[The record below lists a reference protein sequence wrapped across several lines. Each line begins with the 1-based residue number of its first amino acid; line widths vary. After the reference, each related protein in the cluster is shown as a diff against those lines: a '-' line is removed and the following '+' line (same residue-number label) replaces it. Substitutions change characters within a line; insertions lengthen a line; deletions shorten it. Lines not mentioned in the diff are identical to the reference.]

1 MLLTR
6 LVEYADNG
14 LSLPPPFYARQ
25 RVRWVLELNPDGSPA
40 SDQLTDLADG
50 DGGRRG
56 GVEHEIPS
64 IVRTVAIA
72 PKIGVDTGE
81 YVFGWVTGETKQD
94 RVHAAHTAFRE
105 LNDQWVARDPDG
117 PACVLQ
123 AFFAHGHA
131 DRFRP
136 PDGHVRGEL
145 IAVKLKDGM
154 FLHATESAQRFWLTV
169 AGGRKALGIRGL
181 CLVCGKV
188 DELLKTVPQ
197 QLPTRLVPQ
206 ATQRASLVSI
216 NKASHGFALREQLV
230 HTPICVRCG
239 LVGMAALEQLLA
251 DQWQSA
257 IAGQDTRLV
266 WWVTGKVEFSLEV
279 LDQPTPH
286 RVAQLV
292 GSAARGRQAATLSEA
307 DFGAFCAVAIG
318 GNVSR
323 AMVREWI
330 DVPLRTI
337 HDNLREWFTDHEI
350 VDAWSGEP
358 KHVGVNTLAYVSGR
372 WIPGSGRDK
381 GAYAKFGASGADRP
395 DGVHRAL
402 LRSALLGK
410 PLPPKLLA
418 HIVRRV
424 RTDGRLGTE
433 RAALIR
439 LALRRR
445 PGLPD
450 REVYLPILNPDNH
463 QPAYLAGR
471 IFAVLEDIQLSAA
484 WADGD
489 EPPNVTFAD
498 RYFARAVTSPA
509 VALVAGRRDAQAWL
523 KRLKRRRPKT
533 AEKARQRLDELVSQL
548 NQHGGMPQGVILAD
562 QASFILGYH
571 QQWAAMRA
579 ERPRRPGSDQHTPH
593 EEGVSA

>member
-1 MLLTR
+1 MLLNR

-14 LSLPPPFYARQ
+14 LNLPPPFYARQ

-40 SDQLTDLADG
+40 SDRLTDLADG
-50 DGGRRG
+50 DGAGRG

-64 IVRTVAIA
+64 IVRTVALS
-72 PKIGVDTGE
+72 PKIGVDTAE
-81 YVFGWVTGETKQD
+81 YVFGWVTGETKPD

-105 LNDQWVARDPDG
+105 LNDEWAAKDPDG
-117 PACVLQ
+117 PARVLR
-123 AFFAHGHA
+123 AFYANGHA
-131 DRFRP
+131 GGFTP
-136 PDGHVRGEL
+136 PDGHVRGDL
-145 IAVKLKDGM
+145 IAVKLKGGK
-154 FLHATESAQRFWLTV
+154 FLHATESAQHFWLTV
-169 AGGRKALGIRGL
+169 ASGRKALGIRGL
-181 CLVCGKV
+181 CLVCGKI

-216 NKASHGFALREQLV
+216 NKPAHGFALREQLV

-239 LVGMAALEQLLA
+239 LVSMAALEHVLS
-251 DQWQSA
+251 DQWQNA
-257 IAGQDTRLV
+257 ITGQDTRLA

-279 LDQPTPH
+279 LDHPTPQ

-292 GSAARGRQAATLSEA
+292 GSAARGRQTTGLSEE
-307 DFGAFCAVAIG
+307 DLGAFCAVAIG

-330 DVPLRTI
+330 DEPLRDI
-337 HDNLREWFTDHEI
+337 QDHLREWFADHEI
-350 VDAWSGEP
+350 VDAWSEET
-358 KHVGVNTLAYVSGR
+358 KQVGVNAMAYVTGR
-372 WIPGSGRDK
+372 WIPGNGRDK

-402 LRSALLGK
+402 LRAALLGK

-418 HIVRRV
+418 HVVRRV

-445 PGLPD
+445 PGLPNP
-450 REVYLPILNPDNH
+450 EVYLPTINPDNH

-489 EPPNVTFAD
+489 EAPNVTFAD

-523 KRLKRRRPKT
+523 KRLKRSRPDK
-533 AEKARQRLDELVSQL
+533 ADKARQRLDDLISQL
-548 NQHGGMPQGVILAD
+548 DRHGGMPQGIILAD
-562 QASFILGYH
+562 QAAFILGYH
-571 QQWAAMRA
+571 QQWAATRA
-579 ERPRRPGSDQHTPH
+579 ERSRRPPADQSPSQQ
-593 EEGVSA
+593 EGVSA

>member
-1 MLLTR
+1 MLLAR
-6 LVEYADNG
+6 LVDYADNG
-14 LSLPPPFYARQ
+14 LSMPPPFYARQ
-25 RVRWVLELNPDGSPA
+25 RVRWILELNPDGSPA
-40 SDQLTDLADG
+40 SDRLTDLADG
-50 DGGRRG
+50 ESGRRG
-56 GVEHEIPS
+56 GVEYEIPS

-81 YVFGWVTGETKQD
+81 YVFGWVTGETKPN

-105 LNDQWVARDPDG
+105 LNDEWAARDPDG
-117 PACVLQ
+117 PARVLQ
-123 AFFAHGHA
+123 AFYANGHA
-131 DRFRP
+131 DAFAP

-145 IAVKLKDGM
+145 IAVKVKDGM
-154 FLHATESAQRFWLTV
+154 FMHATESAQRFWLTV
-169 AGGRKALGIRGL
+169 AGGRKALGVRGL

-206 ATQRASLVSI
+206 ATQRASLISI
-216 NKASHGFALREQLV
+216 NKAAHGFDLREQLV

-239 LVGMAALEQLLA
+239 LVGMAALEHLLS

-257 IAGQDTRLV
+257 VTGQDSRLA

-279 LDQPTPH
+279 LDEPTPQ
-286 RVAQLV
+286 RVANLL
-292 GSAARGRQAATLSEA
+292 GSAARGSRAADLDE
-307 DFGAFCAVAIG
+307 DDLGAFCAVAIG

-330 DVPLRTI
+330 DEPLRDI
-337 HDNLREWFTDHEI
+337 QDNLLGWFADHQM
-350 VDAWSGEP
+350 VDAWSGEE
-358 KHVGVNTLAYVSGR
+358 KHVGVNKMAYVSGR
-372 WIPGSGRDK
+372 WIPGNGRDK

-410 PLPPKLLA
+410 PLQPKLLA

-445 PGLPD
+445 PGLPNP
-450 REVYLPILNPDNH
+450 EVYLPTLNRDNH

-489 EPPNVTFAD
+489 EAPNVTFAD

-523 KRLKRRRPKT
+523 KRLNRRRPKK
-533 AEKARQRLDELVSQL
+533 ADKARQRLDELLSQL
-548 NQHGGMPQGVILAD
+548 NQHGGMPHGVILAD
-562 QASFILGYH
+562 QAAFILGYH
-571 QQWAAMRA
+571 QQWAVMRT
-579 ERPRRPGSDQHTPH
+579 ERARRQPADQHTPQ